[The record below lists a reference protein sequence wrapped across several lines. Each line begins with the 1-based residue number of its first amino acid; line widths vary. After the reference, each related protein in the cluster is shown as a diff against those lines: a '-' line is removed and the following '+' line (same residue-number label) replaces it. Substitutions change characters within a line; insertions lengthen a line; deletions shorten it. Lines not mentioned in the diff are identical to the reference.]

1 MVSQAEKAARLSKLH
16 QKGNPLVLYNIW
28 DAGGAKAL
36 EDAGAP
42 AVATGSW
49 SVAAA
54 HGYTD
59 GEAIPLDLVLRIV
72 ERIYASIEV
81 PMSVDFEGAYAVDP
95 QEAAENVRKIIRAGA
110 AGINFE
116 DRIVN
121 GEGLHPIA
129 AQAERIRAIKAV
141 ATEEGIPIVLNART
155 DLFLGTDPAT
165 HRDKLAEA
173 REREVAYAQAGADC
187 FFVPGLTEAK
197 LIAEVVETAH
207 LPVNVLMRGDLTTVE
222 NVAALGVSR
231 ISYGPSPYAQFV
243 QDLHKAYADVV

>member
-1 MVSQAEKAARLSKLH
+1 MSQAEKAARLSKLH

-141 ATEEGIPIVLNART
+141 AT
-155 DLFLGTDPAT
+155 
-165 HRDKLAEA
+165 
-173 REREVAYAQAGADC
+173 
-187 FFVPGLTEAK
+187 
-197 LIAEVVETAH
+197 
-207 LPVNVLMRGDLTTVE
+207 
-222 NVAALGVSR
+222 
-231 ISYGPSPYAQFV
+231 
-243 QDLHKAYADVV
+243 